1 MRDKFK
7 EIFKVI
13 ITKGESDTQDFI
25 REFKKLFRSLP
36 AEEVS
41 FPRSVSNVSSWTDRK
56 TTYIKGTPI
65 HVRGSILYNNQLK
78 NAKLT
83 KKYELVT
90 NGDRIKFCYLR
101 VPNHIRENVIAFPD
115 ILPKEFKLHDYVDYD
130 MQFNKT
136 FVEPL
141 KLILDAI
148 GWSPEERATLDEFF
162 G

>member
-1 MRDKFK
+1 M
-7 EIFKVI
+7 
-13 ITKGESDTQDFI
+13 
-25 REFKKLFRSLP
+25 
-36 AEEVS
+36 
-41 FPRSVSNVSSWTDRK
+41 
-56 TTYIKGTPI
+56 
-65 HVRGSILYNNQLK
+65 RGSILYNNQLK

-101 VPNHIRENVIAFPD
+101 MPNHIRENVIAFPD
-115 ILPKEFKLHDYVDYD
+115 VLPKEFKLHEYVDYD
-130 MQFNKT
+130 MQFDKT